1 MQSKKLL
8 TIVTGMIGIVSFVL
22 VLILPQASKTY
33 DLILALFGSAALG
46 CFMSLAEY
54 YVARREAME
63 DFYNE
68 VIKLW
73 QQLWDLPT
81 VDINIPMNLFKK
93 VLLENWNNESA
104 RLLGLPEKTE
114 AREKLRDWYNVSK
127 DGKFDDESL
136 DNLINKNIK
145 IARNAIESYDIHIST
160 ENIQRVYGRLC
171 FFSKKFQNWV
181 FTTIYKPLTDRV
193 DEINKKTRNLHDLYM
208 GDNRNEPVAFKEV
221 MEISDSI
228 YTRKE
233 NDLKLDFRVL
243 IDDKI
248 YPLLN
253 EPMIK
258 LWENIYFPSKQELEN
273 EKKRNKKKQDH
284 FSTLMIR
291 KR

>member
-114 AREKLRDWYNVSK
+114 AREKLRDWYMSLHPICADCMIEGRSVPATELHHKRPFST
-127 DGKFDDESL
+127 GKTEEERMEL
-136 DNLINKNIK
+136 LLNPDNLV
-145 IARNAIESYDIHIST
+145 A
-160 ENIQRVYGRLC
+160 LC
-171 FFSKKFQNWV
+171 S
-181 FTTIYKPLTDRV
+181 
-193 DEINKKTRNLHDLYM
+193 ECHDK
-208 GDNRNEPVAFKEV
+208 RHF
-221 MEISDSI
+221 I
-228 YTRKE
+228 
-233 NDLKLDFRVL
+233 
-243 IDDKI
+243 
-248 YPLLN
+248 LN
-253 EPMIK
+253 H
-258 LWENIYFPSKQELEN
+258 S
-273 EKKRNKKKQDH
+273 
-284 FSTLMIR
+284 
-291 KR
+291 